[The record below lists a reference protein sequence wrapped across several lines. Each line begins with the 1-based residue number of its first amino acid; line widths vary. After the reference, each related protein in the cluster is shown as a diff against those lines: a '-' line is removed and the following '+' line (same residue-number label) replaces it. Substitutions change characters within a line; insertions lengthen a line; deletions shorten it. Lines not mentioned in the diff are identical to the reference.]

1 VIELLIEF
9 LHHHYPEL
17 NDTAFYAQIFVIMV
31 LVPRNQVI
39 VQGKKGISRAGS
51 LVSQVAL
58 EYNKFKILTSQ

>member
-1 VIELLIEF
+1 MIELLIEF

-39 VQGKKGISRAGS
+39 VQGKKGISRAE
-51 LVSQVAL
+51 Q
-58 EYNKFKILTSQ
+58 KPMQIK